1 MRKLLFVLMLSFLI
15 LPSCRK
21 KKFDL
26 KADEER
32 LSSLPNS
39 AFATHSFGFQTMVD
53 YQKKS
58 DTGEF
63 LYRFILNNPV
73 QDYTDVRFVFT
84 PEEGGSYFMAGYQ
97 INYSLSPDVRKIEK
111 RKNIRAGFALYFS
124 LTAYSDT
131 FKVLFQSKETEE
143 IYFAYVS

>member
-1 MRKLLFVLMLSFLI
+1 MFSVLV

-21 KKFDL
+21 TGFDL

-32 LSSLPNS
+32 LSSLPDI
-39 AFATHSFGFQTMVD
+39 AFAMHSVGFQTMVD

-63 LYRFILNNPV
+63 LYCFILNNPT

-84 PEEGGSYFMAGYQ
+84 PKEGGSYFMAGYQ
-97 INYSLSPDVRKIEK
+97 TNYDLSANVKRIDK

-124 LTAYSDT
+124 LTAFSDT

-143 IYFAYVS
+143 IYFAYVR